1 VWGKGNLPAKNV
13 IKITK
18 LMQTISLIFEI
29 FRKNHQIVISISKYV
44 ENVIGFTYYVDIK
57 IIFSMT
63 R

>member
-1 VWGKGNLPAKNV
+1 
-13 IKITK
+13 
-18 LMQTISLIFEI
+18 MQTISLIFEI